1 MSMSAERIAQIL
13 LEIEAIGVNADK
25 PIQFKSGIQSP
36 VYMDNRS
43 LPFHPPQWKE
53 VIAAFQGYLQNLPL
67 DVIAGIEAAG
77 IPHSAALGYA
87 MNKPSVFV
95 RKAAK
100 EHGKQ
105 KRVEGGNVAGLR
117 VVLVEDL
124 VTTGGSSLSGVEALR
139 TEGAIVEHCI
149 AIVSY
154 GFAEAAE
161 NFARANVELHTL
173 TNFDTIWRFLKPTV
187 SAEVAQMVE
196 TWHADPY
203 TWGKTDEYSK

>member
-1 MSMSAERIAQIL
+1 MSAERIAQIL
-13 LEIEAIGVNADK
+13 LEIGAVGVSADK
-25 PIQFKSGIQSP
+25 PIQFKSGILSP

-43 LPFHPPQWKE
+43 LPFHPAQWKE
-53 VIAAFQGYLQNLPL
+53 VIAAFGASLQNLPF

-87 MNKPSVFV
+87 LNKPSVFV

-117 VVLVEDL
+117 IVLVEDL

-139 TEGAIVEHCI
+139 AEGAILEHCL

-154 GFAEAAE
+154 GFREAAE
-161 NFARANVELHTL
+161 NFAKADVELHTL
-173 TNFDTIWRFLKPTV
+173 TDFGVVWQVLKPTL
-187 SAEVAQMVE
+187 SAEVVQMVE

-203 TWGKTDEYSK
+203 TWGKK